1 MATRSD
7 DNSYGPT
14 VVLINSG
21 EEIGA
26 LDDWLV
32 LVAQSEPIHL
42 GVPAASLLDE
52 VRRRDDA

>member
-14 VVLINSG
+14 VVLINPD
-21 EEIGA
+21 EEIAA

-32 LVAQSEPIHL
+32 LVAQSEPIDL

-52 VRRRDDA
+52 VRRLDDA

>member
-1 MATRSD
+1 VATRSD
-7 DNSYGPT
+7 DTSYGPT
-14 VVLINSG
+14 VILINPD

-32 LVAQSEPIHL
+32 LVAQKEPIDL

-52 VRRRDDA
+52 VRRLHDA